1 MGNDIL
7 DAAKEAGSR
16 FDADQ
21 LRLRATNEFAQ
32 QVVSANAD
40 LVSFNPAALQKLRA
54 TLESS
59 QFGSKAGM
67 TEGIDK
73 RLLHLAAP
81 RVIPEGVKLKQLRIS
96 TGVVSTLQFDVTDR
110 LGNRVDELS
119 VADIAVT
126 NADGID
132 YPFFAIDQITSP
144 LADYSISVLV
154 DRSSSMAG
162 ERLTKLQSALDLFI
176 ANCSSTTRLGIV
188 GFDSKVTPLTTFT
201 NDHRVLTDA
210 VKSIRA
216 DGATEIS
223 KALDH
228 ALGELGDKSGS
239 RSILLCTDG
248 QDPNLAANMQR
259 IIASCLRLHIS
270 INVLGLDDSS
280 LDRANLSLLAK
291 QTSGQFCV
299 ADSPLAITDQM
310 NRILSSYSKVAYR
323 LFVFNPSRKLDRYR
337 MTLVGSP
344 STFIDVQP

>member
-1 MGNDIL
+1 LKFSWTAAAITLLVALIAILSLMLRLPFLHRSAAAAIVHPSVENRFIAESYRGPASYLMGNDIL

-154 DRSSSMAG
+154 DKSSSMAG

-210 VKSIRA
+210 V
-216 DGATEIS
+216 
-223 KALDH
+223 
-228 ALGELGDKSGS
+228 
-239 RSILLCTDG
+239 
-248 QDPNLAANMQR
+248 
-259 IIASCLRLHIS
+259 
-270 INVLGLDDSS
+270 
-280 LDRANLSLLAK
+280 
-291 QTSGQFCV
+291 
-299 ADSPLAITDQM
+299 
-310 NRILSSYSKVAYR
+310 
-323 LFVFNPSRKLDRYR
+323 
-337 MTLVGSP
+337 
-344 STFIDVQP
+344 